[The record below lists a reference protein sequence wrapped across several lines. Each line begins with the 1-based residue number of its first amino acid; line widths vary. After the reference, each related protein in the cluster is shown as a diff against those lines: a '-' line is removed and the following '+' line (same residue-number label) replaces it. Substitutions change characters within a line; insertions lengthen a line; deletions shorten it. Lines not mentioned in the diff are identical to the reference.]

1 MWCFARSTAS
11 WSAAFIAPRHEAMSD
26 EDKPELVPAGYLLVD
41 VVLTT
46 HQAFIVRKW
55 EEAAQLKIEAA
66 RAAKAKPRFDAR
78 NEVDDFRPGVRCEI
92 VSVHHPCFSR
102 DIGKVIVVTKVSAD
116 TRQVWAHDDRPVT
129 YKVNRNGRRV
139 VDSDPRCI
147 QTVYGMDGLRVL
159 E

>member
-1 MWCFARSTAS
+1 MND
-11 WSAAFIAPRHEAMSD
+11 D
-26 EDKPELVPAGYLLVD
+26 ENRPELVPAGYVLVD

-55 EEAAQLKIEAA
+55 EAAAQLKIEAA
-66 RAAKAKPRFDAR
+66 RAATAKPRFDAR
-78 NEVDDFRPGVRCEI
+78 NEVEDFRPGVRCEI

-102 DIGKVIVVTKVSAD
+102 DVGKVIVVTKVSAD

-129 YKVNRNGRRV
+129 YKINRNGRRV

>member
-1 MWCFARSTAS
+1 
-11 WSAAFIAPRHEAMSD
+11 MSD
-26 EDKPELVPAGYLLVD
+26 EDKPELVPAGYVLVD

-55 EEAAQLKIEAA
+55 EAAARLKIEAA
-66 RAAKAKPRFDAR
+66 TAAEAKPRFDAR
-78 NEVDDFRPGVRCEI
+78 NEVGDFRPGVRCEI
-92 VSVHHPCFSR
+92 ISVHHPCFSR
-102 DIGKVIVVTKVSAD
+102 AIGKVIVVTKVSAD

-129 YKVNRNGRRV
+129 YKVNRTGRRV
-139 VDSDPRCI
+139 VDSDPSCI